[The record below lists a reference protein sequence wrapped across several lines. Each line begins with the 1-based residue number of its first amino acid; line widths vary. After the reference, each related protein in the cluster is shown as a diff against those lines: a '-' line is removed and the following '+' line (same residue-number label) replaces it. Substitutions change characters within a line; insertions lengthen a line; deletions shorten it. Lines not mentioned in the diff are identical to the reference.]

1 MRKLS
6 MELRWGELVQT
17 FQHFANFPWKSS
29 SSAIQFFTTKE
40 WLPEKSLVKWKLW
53 CYFSR
58 KGVASKSF
66 SRLPSQLCHYIWRL
80 LDMVANFTFRDN
92 LSATHVPDTLVELW
106 LYMWPSFNSATPK
119 SCVAFA
125 GYHVSWTTTNWT
137 WQIRQFFRNNS
148 DKFYL
153 FTTSPQ
159 QPNLLRPNYL
169 LHLLEEWT
177 GAACNS

>member
-1 MRKLS
+1 MRKPS
-6 MELRWGELVQT
+6 MEMRWGNL
-17 FQHFANFPWKSS
+17 FKLSS
-29 SSAIQFFTTKE
+29 ISAISLGNLPPLQFNFSRQKSGC
-40 WLPEKSLVKWKLW
+40 PEKSLVKLKLW

-119 SCVAFA
+119 SCVALIEQL
-125 GYHVSWTTTNWT
+125 
-137 WQIRQFFRNNS
+137 QIGHDKCHNS
-148 DKFYL
+148 SEMIRISFIY
-153 FTTSPQ
+153 SPQ
-159 QPNLLRPNYL
+159 VHNNQTY
-169 LHLLEEWT
+169 
-177 GAACNS
+177 

>member
-6 MELRWGELVQT
+6 MEMRWGNLFKLSSISPISLGNLPPLQ
-17 FQHFANFPWKSS
+17 FNFSRQKSGCP
-29 SSAIQFFTTKE
+29 K
-40 WLPEKSLVKWKLW
+40 KSLVKLKLW

-125 GYHVSWTTTNWT
+125 GSQVSWTTTNWT
-137 WQIRQFFRNNS
+137 WQIWQFLRNNS

-153 FTTSPQ
+153 FATSP
-159 QPNLLRPNYL
+159 
-169 LHLLEEWT
+169 
-177 GAACNS
+177 